1 MKRSIKIIT
10 GLIISAV
17 AFMSCNKDDTARTAI
32 ALTGLHAEALPGS
45 IELGWDYI
53 QDPDFLYVEV
63 AYFDYATEQ
72 LKSTLCSRYTN
83 SLKVDGLLN
92 RYGEY
97 DFVFTVYDKNGA
109 VGQPVHLLRQ
119 CQKAEPYYITDSELK
134 LPLDKSQLGT
144 NAQEPSEGPIENLV
158 DDDLDTFFQSF
169 WDEYNFPEL
178 KPNGYHYITVDLKT
192 NVKSIIIKY
201 WNRKKGGSLPQTINI
216 YKGTEDGKWTLLTTL
231 TNLPADPGSSYTSD
245 LLLSED
251 EFSRIKIEVV
261 KGTDTYQPFF
271 SIAELQVIN
280 VVRKLIDPEVE

>member
-17 AFMSCNKDDTARTAI
+17 AFISCDKDDTARTAI

-119 CQKAEPYYITDSELK
+119 CQKAEPYYITDSELNCRWIN
-134 LPLDKSQLGT
+134 LSWEQTPKS
-144 NAQEPSEGPIENLV
+144 LV
-158 DDDLDTFFQSF
+158 KVL
-169 WDEYNFPEL
+169 
-178 KPNGYHYITVDLKT
+178 
-192 NVKSIIIKY
+192 
-201 WNRKKGGSLPQTINI
+201 
-216 YKGTEDGKWTLLTTL
+216 
-231 TNLPADPGSSYTSD
+231 
-245 LLLSED
+245 
-251 EFSRIKIEVV
+251 
-261 KGTDTYQPFF
+261 
-271 SIAELQVIN
+271 
-280 VVRKLIDPEVE
+280 

>member
-1 MKRSIKIIT
+1 M
-10 GLIISAV
+10 
-17 AFMSCNKDDTARTAI
+17 
-32 ALTGLHAEALPGS
+32 
-45 IELGWDYI
+45 
-53 QDPDFLYVEV
+53 
-63 AYFDYATEQ
+63 
-72 LKSTLCSRYTN
+72 
-83 SLKVDGLLN
+83 
-92 RYGEY
+92 
-97 DFVFTVYDKNGA
+97 
-109 VGQPVHLLRQ
+109 
-119 CQKAEPYYITDSELK
+119 K

-201 WNRKKGGSLPQTINI
+201 WNRKKGGSRPQTINI

-231 TNLPADPGSSYTSD
+231 TNLPVDPGSSYTSD